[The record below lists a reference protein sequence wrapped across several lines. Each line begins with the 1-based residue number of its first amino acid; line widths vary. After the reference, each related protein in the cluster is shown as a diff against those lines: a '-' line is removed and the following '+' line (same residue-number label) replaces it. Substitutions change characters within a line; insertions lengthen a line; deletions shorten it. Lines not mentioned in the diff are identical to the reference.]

1 MQRLV
6 AQELEMTQIF
16 WVSEEGEHIGL
27 HAPFSPTS
35 WYPMPQGSLVGND
48 SSWQLLAGPEDEKVV
63 KSRAERG
70 GEKRKRK
77 APQGLN

>member
-6 AQELEMTQIF
+6 GQELEMTQIF

-35 WYPMPQGSLVGND
+35 WYPMPQAASWEMIAHGNFWQDQRMRKWLRVELREVGRK
-48 SSWQLLAGPEDEKVV
+48 EK
-63 KSRAERG
+63 
-70 GEKRKRK
+70 EKPHKV
-77 APQGLN
+77 